1 MIVVDTNI
9 VAYLWLPAEQTPAAE
24 RLLDV
29 DPDWKVPFLW
39 RSEFRSV
46 LALAVKQKRCSLGE
60 AIDLAERAQDHL
72 SGRELSIES
81 EDVLRLA
88 AASGCS
94 AYDCEFV
101 ALARRLRVPL
111 VTNDRQVLK
120 AFPELAISLEEYAPP
135 RE

>member
-1 MIVVDTNI
+1 MIVVDTNV
-9 VAYLWLPAEQTPAAE
+9 VASFWLDGEQTPAAE

-46 LALAVKQKRCSLGE
+46 LAVAVKKKLCSLEE
-60 AIDLAERAQDHL
+60 AIDVAQKAHDHL
-72 SGRELSIES
+72 NGRELSIGS

-101 ALARRLRVPL
+101 ALAQRLRVPL
-111 VTNDRQVLK
+111 ITNDHQVLR
-120 AFPELAISLEEYAPP
+120 AFPTVAISLERYA
-135 RE
+135 